1 MMSPKSQQVSSSKK
15 QVAKPAFL
23 YKNTS
28 VSLQKLPPYLPSLWC
43 AMWLRRCVICQQRHA
58 DLRLICQECQMQIP
72 LRLAPRVIELVD
84 ESPMLL
90 RIYPISYYQYPIN
103 RIIHQFKENED
114 IQALLALIALIRT
127 LPKPVSC
134 NSSNTAIISIPTTQ
148 TRIRRR
154 GFNPTDILARH
165 LAYHWSLPLYKGV
178 ARRNGAQHQR
188 GLNRQ
193 QRLDNMQSEFWVV
206 DTKPPCQQLI
216 IFDDV
221 VTTGATLTQMASC
234 LKAKFPS
241 VKLMAVCIAHGS
253 IEFGLP
259 YL

>member
-1 MMSPKSQQVSSSKK
+1 MSPKSQQTSSPKK

-23 YKNTS
+23 YKFSS
-28 VSLQKLPPYLPSLWC
+28 VAHPKLPPYLPSLWC

-58 DLRLICQECQMQIP
+58 YFRLICQVCQMQIP
-72 LRLAPRVIELVD
+72 LRLAPRVIEVAGEPSLRLRLY
-84 ESPMLL
+84 PM
-90 RIYPISYYQYPIN
+90 SYYQYPIN

-127 LPKPVSC
+127 LPKPVGC
-134 NSSNTAIISIPTTQ
+134 HATNTAIVSIPTTQ

-165 LAYHWSLPLYKGV
+165 LAHHWSLPLYYGV
-178 ARRNGAQHQR
+178 ARRDGARQQR

-193 QRLDNMQSEFWVV
+193 QRLNNMQSEFWVS
-206 DTKPPCQQLI
+206 DAKLPCQQLI

-234 LKAKFPS
+234 LKAEFPS
-241 VKLMAVCIAHGS
+241 VKLMAVCLAHGS